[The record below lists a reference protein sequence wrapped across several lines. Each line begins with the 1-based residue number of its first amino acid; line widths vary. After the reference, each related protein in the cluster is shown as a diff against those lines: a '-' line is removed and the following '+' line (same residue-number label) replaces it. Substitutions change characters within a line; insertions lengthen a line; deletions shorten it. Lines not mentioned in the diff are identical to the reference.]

1 MKILWNILYRERY
14 LTLRLAHLLLT
25 AGKTELC
32 DWHDAVHR
40 KRDDKTGGV
49 RVTQM
54 PLNLMRSLGNF

>member
-1 MKILWNILYRERY
+1 MKILCNILYKETY

-32 DWHDAVHR
+32 DSYHAVHR

-49 RVTQM
+49 RVTQL